1 MDLSELNAK
10 LDKIIKLLTPTEPK
24 NITEKILETIEIN
37 SGKEVAKPKK
47 KAKVAKKKVIKE

>member
-24 NITEKILETIEIN
+24 NITEKILETIEMT
-37 SGKEVAKPKK
+37 SGKEVAKSK
-47 KAKVAKKKVIKE
+47 KAKVAKKKVVKE